1 MLEDRGL
8 WSDSVRSFMLNIKP
22 ATVYV
27 IAMMAL
33 GFLEDA
39 LDIGSGMVVAQ
50 ALIAAMLAI
59 PAHLTLLKGVSGMGA
74 MADKGANN
82 NFLSFALRGL
92 GLGALAVLVPLLLLI
107 VLMAAGLNFGAAVS
121 PTGFMFLL
129 SLCFVFARWGTMLP
143 ALLAG
148 DDKTMATAVQRA
160 TRTGTYAFFHL
171 MVPFGLLTVLTIAPA
186 IIIVMMSDGDGRFLP
201 ANGSIDLPLIFATV
215 LSNVVGAFQ
224 VVMIAVVL
232 SRAYLRAMQTADFT
246 VPA

>member
-22 ATVYV
+22 AAVYV

-39 LDIGSGMVVAQ
+39 LYIGNGMVVGQ

-59 PAHLTLLKGVSGMGA
+59 PAHLTLLKGLSGMGA
-74 MADKGANN
+74 IADTGASN

-92 GLGALAVLVPLLLLI
+92 GLGALAILTPLLLLI
-107 VLMAAGLNFGAAVS
+107 VLMIAGLNLGAAAI
-121 PTGFMFLL
+121 PAGFIFLM

-143 ALLAG
+143 ALLVG

-171 MVPFGLLTVLTIAPA
+171 MVPFGLLTVLATAPA
-186 IIIVMMSDGDGRFLP
+186 VIIVMMSDGDGRFLP
-201 ANGSIDLPLIFATV
+201 ANGSIDLPLIFATL

-232 SRAYLRAMQTADFT
+232 SRAYLRAMQTVGLT
-246 VPA
+246 NPT